1 MACRVS
7 PKRPRRST
15 RSGPRSGTAS
25 PISRLPKAEQ
35 GLSCS
40 FARGLRADRKAVVAA
55 MEEPWPNGHAEG
67 QFNRLKTPKRQ
78 MHGRARLDL
87 LRASMVAA

>member
-1 MACRVS
+1 
-7 PKRPRRST
+7 
-15 RSGPRSGTAS
+15 
-25 PISRLPKAEQ
+25 
-35 GLSCS
+35 
-40 FARGLRADRKAVVAA
+40 

-87 LRASMVAA
+87 LRARMIAA